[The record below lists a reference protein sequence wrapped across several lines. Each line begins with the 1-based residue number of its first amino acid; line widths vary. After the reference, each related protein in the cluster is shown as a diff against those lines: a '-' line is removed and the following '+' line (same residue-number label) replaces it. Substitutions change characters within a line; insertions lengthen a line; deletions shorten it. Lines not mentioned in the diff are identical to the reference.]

1 MTDAATHPSSP
12 VGRGRWPQAGRG
24 LVLLGLLTLA
34 APAATAQLLP
44 AFGTDRAGTVGFQ
57 FLKIPSDPRA
67 IGLGS
72 VGVTTADDASALFWN
87 PALATVATGPQIG
100 AAHASYFEG
109 TLFTTNYLAA
119 TAPFGS
125 ATVGVHV
132 QSLDSGE
139 MPVTDE
145 FHPEGTG
152 ERFRFAGLAAG
163 ATFAQRLTDLF
174 AYGVTAKVVR
184 ESTAGLAATTGA
196 LDVGIQYRIGTT
208 GARMGVAIRNFGLDA
223 APSGTLD
230 RPDPS
235 APGGVVTEADFAS
248 SPLPTTFLLGLSY
261 DALRASA
268 DHALTV
274 SAQLYRP
281 NDNAESLGLAAEYT
295 FRNLLVLRGG
305 YRLGAD
311 EMVAAVGGG
320 LRVPALGARARLDYG
335 FTRFERLGNLH
346 ALGFHVGF

>member
-1 MTDAATHPSSP
+1 MRRPALLLAAT
-12 VGRGRWPQAGRG
+12 
-24 LVLLGLLTLA
+24 LGSLTLA
-34 APAATAQLLP
+34 APVLRAQVLP

-57 FLKIPSDPRA
+57 FLKLPSDPRA

-72 VGVTTADDASALFWN
+72 VGVTTANDASALFWN
-87 PALATVATGPQIG
+87 PALSTDAGGPQIG
-100 AAHASYFEG
+100 AAHASYFQG
-109 TLFTTNYLAA
+109 SLFTTNFLAA
-119 TAPFGS
+119 TYPLGS
-125 ATVGVHV
+125 ATVGLHV
-132 QSLDSGE
+132 QSLDTGE

-145 FHPEGTG
+145 FHPDGTG
-152 ERFRFAGLAAG
+152 EAFRFVGFAAG

-196 LDVGIQYRIGTT
+196 VDVGIQYRIGTT

-223 APSGTLD
+223 APSGTLE

-235 APGGVVTEADFAS
+235 APGGVVTETDFAS

-261 DALRASA
+261 DALRQA
-268 DHALTV
+268 DHDLTV

-295 FRNLLVLRGG
+295 FRELLVLRGG

-311 EMVAAVGGG
+311 EMVASVGGG
-320 LRVPALGARARLDYG
+320 LRVPALGARTRLDYG